1 MAFRQSVTRRALF
14 AIASAAVTTA
24 IVSPAII
31 RPAEAARRPFAARSL
46 TLDNLHTGERLNT
59 VYWAN
64 GHYLPEALR
73 RINWV
78 LRDHRTNEVHEI
90 EPPLIELMARL
101 HQRLATR
108 EPFQI
113 ISGYRS
119 PATNAMLAATTEG
132 VAGNS
137 LHIQGMA
144 VDIRVPGRAL
154 VKVRRAAVTMRAG
167 GVGYYPRSDFVHVDA
182 GRVRYW

>member
-1 MAFRQSVTRRALF
+1 MLN
-14 AIASAAVTTA
+14 
-24 IVSPAII
+24 
-31 RPAEAARRPFAARSL
+31 
-46 TLDNLHTGERLNT
+46 NLHTGERLNA
-59 VYWAN
+59 VYWEN
-64 GHYLPEALR
+64 GHYVPEVLR

-78 LRDHRTNEVHEI
+78 LRDFRTNEVHEI
-90 EPPLIELMARL
+90 EPPLIDLMARL
-101 HQRLATR
+101 HQRLGTR

-154 VKVRRAAVTMRAG
+154 VKVHRAAVMMRAG
-167 GVGYYPRSDFVHVDA
+167 GVGYYPRSGFVHVDA